1 MGMVGN
7 SPLGPA
13 LFVDGVEECCSSLV
27 CKGSQGCWAKP
38 DERAVQ
44 AEVKPCL
51 TPAR

>member
-1 MGMVGN
+1 MGMPGN

-13 LFVDGVEECCSSLV
+13 LFVDGVEECFSSLV
-27 CKGSQGCWAKP
+27 CKGLQGRQAKS
-38 DERAVQ
+38 DERAVE